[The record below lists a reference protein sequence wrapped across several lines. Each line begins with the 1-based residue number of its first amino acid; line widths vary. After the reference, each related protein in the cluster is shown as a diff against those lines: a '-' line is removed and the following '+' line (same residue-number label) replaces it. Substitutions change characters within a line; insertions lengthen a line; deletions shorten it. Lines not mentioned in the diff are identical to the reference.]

1 MNDKRVKLLFN
12 DSFNQCLHCHSIYSY
27 EVDGEGDLDVCD
39 VLELVRQESNRVKT
53 FDLMQSK
60 FPLTLVA
67 ITDHNDMRAYFGESG
82 KDIQSRLHK
91 DYLSADDL
99 REYYG
104 INKDERLRME
114 VIERFK
120 VITGAEI
127 SAKLGD
133 IKVHTLALDFDE
145 RIFGLFRYT
154 KEKYR
159 FNRNGRAKIGTVG
172 MAVHL
177 SKGKFVLAHPSRYVK
192 DGKISLNDILEA
204 AYKAK
209 CFDGIECATS
219 NTTIDDRANSRAG
232 QGTSAA
238 KAPALPSV

>member
-39 VLELVRQESNRVKT
+39 VLQLVRQESNRVKT

-60 FPLTLVA
+60 FPMTLVA

-104 INKDERLRME
+104 INKEERHRME

-159 FNRNGRAKIGTVG
+159 FNINGRAKIGTVG

-177 SKGKFVLAHPSRYVK
+177 SKGKFVLAHPAS
-192 DGKISLNDILEA
+192 
-204 AYKAK
+204 
-209 CFDGIECATS
+209 
-219 NTTIDDRANSRAG
+219 
-232 QGTSAA
+232 
-238 KAPALPSV
+238 